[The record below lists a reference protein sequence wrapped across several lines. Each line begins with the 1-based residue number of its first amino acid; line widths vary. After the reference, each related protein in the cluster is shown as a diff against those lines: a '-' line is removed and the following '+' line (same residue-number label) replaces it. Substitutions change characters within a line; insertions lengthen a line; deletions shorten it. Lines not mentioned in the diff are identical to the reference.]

1 MENYQYRCANRADIP
16 ALTQLKS
23 SYVQIIYRGFVPE
36 SVIKIAVPGYYLPQ
50 FTSWIDHDQR
60 MQLDIQLSGDT
71 PLGYVVYGPD
81 PTDAASG
88 LILESGIDL
97 RQHRAD
103 QGALYVHALGML
115 AQMGFTHVNKWVVRD
130 NFRLRF
136 LLEHNGFKDDG
147 VRKIVNLAQQPT
159 EIARY
164 SHQNP

>member
-1 MENYQYRCANRADIP
+1 MESIQYRRADLADVP
-16 ALTQLKS
+16 ALAELKS
-23 SYVQIIYRGFVPE
+23 GYVQVIYRGFVPE
-36 SVIKIAVPGYYLPQ
+36 AVIKQAEPGYYLPQ
-50 FTSWIDHDQR
+50 FNCWIKHADMH
-60 MQLDIQLSGDT
+60 LDIQLAEET
-71 PLGYVVYGPD
+71 PVGYVVYGPD

-136 LLEHNGFKDDG
+136 LLERNGFKDDG
-147 VRKIVNLAQQPT
+147 VRKMVDLAQQPT
-159 EIARY
+159 ELARY
-164 SHQNP
+164 SYRHP